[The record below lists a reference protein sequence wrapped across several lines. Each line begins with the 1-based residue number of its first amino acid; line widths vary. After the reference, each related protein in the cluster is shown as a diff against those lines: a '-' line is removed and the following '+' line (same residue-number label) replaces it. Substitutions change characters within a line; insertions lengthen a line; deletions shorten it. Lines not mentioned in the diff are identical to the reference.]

1 MVISQDELLAALG
14 DQYTNRVLERL
25 HRFAFVPNELLDK
38 LADMALNE
46 NWGNNNYVLKKYLA
60 VQIAWS
66 IEQGQ
71 FTLSENQFYVTAG
84 HLQTRYGTPIYL
96 AFARNRNQNREPF
109 YLVAVESNMSAPTL
123 PVPPDIPAPSDIPT
137 GVEIVMM
144 HDHILDDNADRVPF
158 LQKTPRVA
166 QMCAVSGAIQ
176 WSLNRRL
183 HLPYWY
189 YGRMSYVVPLY
200 LSSREDITLAPDL
213 IAPIQVNPSSLLVRT
228 VLRPVMPFANA
239 RVAVQRHD
247 QLPHWL
253 LQAWKEHAATATEAE
268 IENPE
273 EASVASVPR
282 ANTAAG

>member
-1 MVISQDELLAALG
+1 MAFTHEELLEAWG
-14 DQYTNRVLERL
+14 DPYTNRVVERL
-25 HRFAFVPNELLDK
+25 HRFAFIPNDHLER
-38 LADMALNE
+38 LADIALPE
-46 NWGNNNYVLKKYLA
+46 NWGNNHHVLKKYLA

-66 IEQGQ
+66 IEQAQ
-71 FTLSENQFYVTAG
+71 FTQGNDQFYVTAG

-109 YLVAVESNMSAPTL
+109 YLVAVESNMSAPAL
-123 PVPPDIPAPSDIPT
+123 PVPPEIPMPSDIPI

-144 HDHILDDNADRVPF
+144 HDHILDDNSDRVPF
-158 LQKTPRVA
+158 LRDTPRVA

-176 WSLNRRL
+176 WSLNRKL

-189 YGRMSYVVPLY
+189 FGRMSYVVPLY
-200 LSSREDITLAPDL
+200 LSSREDITQAPDL
-213 IAPIQVNPSSLLVRT
+213 IAPIQVNPQSLLVRT
-228 VLRPVMPFANA
+228 VLKPVMPFGNA

-253 LQAWKEHAATATEAE
+253 LQAWREHAATATEAE

-273 EASVASVPR
+273 EASAAS
-282 ANTAAG
+282 AEAAQT